1 MSAPGTPTPGD
12 VGGFDPLHVR
22 RLWRFVVA
30 LGVVAV
36 SCLLGGHVYVFG
48 DGWMSAALA
57 ATALVHASSRPTR
70 SEALA
75 TLLLAAVFYARGGAA
90 FDLGGLDPT
99 FDRAVSALGLASLVV
114 QVARLV
120 RMPPA
125 AWTSERG
132 GHAALAML
140 VPMFSL
146 AFASSIA
153 LPGLVRSD
161 VYDAIVLHFDRV
173 LFGGPAPSFAIGR
186 WLATH
191 RWLAACAAFSYWAPQ
206 PLNVLLYLAERRRR
220 APRDLIT
227 TLLIAGIA
235 GYAFYPF
242 FPVLGPGYIFPAF
255 PSGTGDL
262 ALARAAAVG
271 FPTSVPRN
279 CMPSLH
285 LAEALIVAVH
295 AWRLGERRWQVVGV
309 VDVALTVLATL
320 GFGKHYVA
328 DLLAA
333 LPFTYG
339 VLGAARRDA
348 RAAAVGAGVTILFL
362 LVLRFGFAP

>member
-1 MSAPGTPTPGD
+1 MSGVRVTTPLD
-12 VGGFDPLHVR
+12 IGGFDPFHVR

-36 SCLLGGHVYVFG
+36 VCLIGGHVYIFG

-70 SEALA
+70 RETLA
-75 TLLLAAVFYARGGAA
+75 TLLLAAAFYARGGAA
-90 FDLGGLDPT
+90 FDLGGLHPA

-125 AWTSERG
+125 DWTSERG
-132 GHAALAML
+132 GYAALAML
-140 VPMFSL
+140 IPMFSL

-153 LPGLVRSD
+153 LPGLIRSD
-161 VYDAIVLHFDRV
+161 VYDAIVLHFDRL
-173 LFGGPAPSFAIGR
+173 LFRDHAPAFVIGR
-186 WLATH
+186 WLARH

-206 PLNVLLYLAERRRR
+206 PLNVLLYLAERRKR

-242 FPVLGPGYIFPAF
+242 FPVIGPGYIFPGF
-255 PSGTGDL
+255 PSGAGDI
-262 ALARAAAVG
+262 AFARAAVVA
-271 FPTSVPRN
+271 FPTNVPRN

-295 AWRLGERRWQVVGV
+295 AWRLGEGRWRVVGV